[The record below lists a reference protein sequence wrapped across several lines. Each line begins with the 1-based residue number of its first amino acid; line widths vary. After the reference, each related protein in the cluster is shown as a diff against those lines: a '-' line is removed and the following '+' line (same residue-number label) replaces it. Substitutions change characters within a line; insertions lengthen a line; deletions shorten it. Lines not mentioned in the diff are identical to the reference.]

1 MEPARSALIL
11 AGGRGQRFW
20 PWSRADLPKQL
31 LPLADGKVLLDAT
44 LERMSDL
51 VPPERTW
58 VLTGRDLAPRVTDVV
73 AGRGQVIAEPVGR
86 NTAPAVGLGALVA
99 EAAGASGAMMVLPAD
114 HYIPDPAEFQKTA
127 RRALELAER
136 ESLLVTLGIPP
147 QRPDTVFGY
156 IERGP
161 AIEGVPGAFRVRSFR
176 EKPDAGTAGR
186 FLAAGDFYWNSG
198 MFFWRPD
205 VLLAALDRHRP
216 ELARGLRRLAP
227 AVAGPGLDRALDEV
241 FPGLEAISIDYAVME
256 QAENVAVFEAPFD
269 WDDLG
274 SWGAWAR
281 RQTRDAAGNV
291 TVGRA
296 LAIDAED
303 CVILGN
309 GTPVVVLG
317 AKGLVVVQRPGGT
330 LVCPL
335 DRAED
340 VRKAVA
346 ELERRGWE

>member
-44 LERMSDL
+44 LERMTGV

-58 VLTGRDLAPRVTDVV
+58 VLTSRDLEARVSEMVGER
-73 AGRGQVIAEPVGR
+73 GRVIAEPVGR
-86 NTAPAVGLGALVA
+86 NTAPAVGLGALLARAHGA
-99 EAAGASGAMMVLPAD
+99 EGAMMVLPAD
-114 HYIPDPAEFQKTA
+114 HYIPDAEAFRKAA

-136 ESLLVTLGIPP
+136 ESMLVTFGIPP

-161 AIEGVPGAFRVRSFR
+161 AIEGVPGAYRVRSFR

-205 VLLAALDRHRP
+205 VLLAAIDRHRP
-216 ELARGLRRLAP
+216 ELGRGLARLAP
-227 AVAGPGLDRALDEV
+227 HASGSGLAAALSDV
-241 FPGLEAISIDYAVME
+241 FPGLESISVDYAVME
-256 QAENVAVFEAPFD
+256 HAENVAVFEAPFD

-291 TVGRA
+291 AVGRA
-296 LAIDAED
+296 LAIDSED
-303 CVILGN
+303 CVILGD

-335 DRAED
+335 ERAED
-340 VRKAVA
+340 VRKAVV